1 MKPITPKTMPTMPT
15 MPAITPADIPLLL
28 LPSAFSSLSFGMS
41 VLPGA
46 LFPVNKR
53 KKGQTI
59 TICPCSIYSGAPRAA
74 RGAARGRSAIAKEMW

>member
-1 MKPITPKTMPTMPT
+1 MKPITPKT